1 MSRRTLALLLLTG
14 ALAACSTQGFRD
26 PRTVSREINPET
38 GELYEQHALQ
48 VTPGNEV
55 SAETG
60 IGAAVVLGMGHPTTS
75 VGIAGEVFSK
85 RQSALLY
92 LIYDPM
98 APNWTIKETR
108 LDVSTYHLSL
118 QAKRYRVGGDGEA
131 MRILKRRADFLKRE
145 QGYADYRILDY
156 SEGIESSTP
165 WTHRFGEGTIQLVGS
180 LSGPKP

>member
-14 ALAACSTQGFRD
+14 TLAACSTQGFRD
-26 PRTVSREINPET
+26 PKAIAGEVNPVT
-38 GELYEQHALQ
+38 GEVYEQYALQ

-165 WTHRFGEGTIQLVGS
+165 FTHRYSEGTIQLVRAINEQ
-180 LSGPKP
+180 P

>member
-1 MSRRTLALLLLTG
+1 MPRRTLALLLLTL

-48 VTPGNEV
+48 VTPGNEI

-60 IGAAVVLGMGHPTTS
+60 IGAGAVLIMGHPTTS

-85 RQSALLY
+85 RQAALLY

-98 APNWTIKETR
+98 APNWTIKER
-108 LDVSTYHLSL
+108 KLDATTYHLSL
-118 QAKRYRVGGDGEA
+118 QAKRYWVGGDGEA

-165 WTHRFGEGTIQLVGS
+165 WTHRVGEGTIQLISS

>member
-26 PRTVSREINPET
+26 PRTVSHEVNPAT

-60 IGAAVVLGMGHPTTS
+60 IGAGALLILGHPVS
-75 VGIAGEVFSK
+75 ALGLPGEVFNNK
-85 RQSALLY
+85 QAAMLYLLY
-92 LIYDPM
+92 DPL
-98 APNWTIKETR
+98 APNWTIKER
-108 LDVSTYHLSL
+108 KLDANTYHLSL

-165 WTHRFGEGTIQLVGS
+165 WTHRFGEGTIQLISS
-180 LSGPKP
+180 LNGPKP